1 MAQAL
6 DRTRTGTRHPSG
18 PPPVTGA
25 WQPGQPAGRRS
36 FFELPE
42 PLKLESGE
50 VVPEVVLAYET
61 WGTLAPDG
69 SNAVLLLHALTGDS
83 HAAGPAGP
91 GHPTPGW
98 WDECVG
104 TGRALDPA
112 RWFIVVPNALGGC
125 QGSTGPSSTAP
136 DGRAW
141 GSRFPAVTLRDLAT
155 AEAALA
161 DALGISRWAAVI
173 GGSLGGMRALEWAVG
188 HPERVARLGL
198 LACSA
203 AASADQIAFSS
214 AQTRAITA
222 DPHWHGG
229 DYYGRWDH
237 CDPCDDP
244 AADGHGPHAGLGL
257 ARRIAHLTYRS
268 GPELN
273 VRFGM
278 RAQDGEDPLD
288 GGRYAVESYLDHQ
301 AAKLVRRFDAGSYV
315 TLTRAMSNH
324 DVGRGRGGVRA
335 ALRRIEAPAAVA
347 GITSDRLFPLW
358 QQRELAEALPD
369 CRQFRVIAS
378 AHGHDGFL
386 TETAQVT
393 AFLADVLA

>member
-1 MAQAL
+1 MEQAL
-6 DRTRTGTRHPSG
+6 DRSRTETVHGAGTR
-18 PPPVTGA
+18 PVTGA
-25 WQPGQPAGRRS
+25 WLPGQPAGRRS
-36 FFELPE
+36 WFELPE

-50 VVPEVVLAYET
+50 TLPDVALAFET

-69 SNAVLLLHALTGDS
+69 SNAVLVLHALTGDS
-83 HAAGPAGP
+83 HAAGPAGS

-98 WDECVG
+98 WDACI
-104 TGRALDPA
+104 GRGRPLDPA
-112 RWFIVVPNALGGC
+112 HWFIVVPNALGGC

-141 GSRFPAVTLRDLAT
+141 GSRFPAVTLRDLAS

-173 GGSLGGMRALEWAVG
+173 GGSLGGMRALEWAAD

-203 AASADQIAFSS
+203 VASADQIAFSA
-214 AQTRAITA
+214 AQVHAITA

-229 DYYGRWDH
+229 DYYDAPAGR
-237 CDPCDDP
+237 
-244 AADGHGPHAGLGL
+244 GPHRGLGI

-268 GPELN
+268 APELN
-273 VRFGM
+273 GRFGT
-278 RAQDGEDPLD
+278 RPQGDEDPLD

-301 AAKLVRRFDAGSYV
+301 ADKLLSRFDAGSYV

-324 DVGRGRGGVRA
+324 DVGRHRGGVRA
-335 ALRRIEAPAAVA
+335 ALHRIQAPTAVA

-358 QQRELAEALPD
+358 QQRELAEGLPD
-369 CRQFRVIAS
+369 CRQFRVIGS
-378 AHGHDGFL
+378 AQGHDAFL
-386 TETAQVT
+386 TETEQVA
-393 AFLADVLA
+393 AFLTDLLG